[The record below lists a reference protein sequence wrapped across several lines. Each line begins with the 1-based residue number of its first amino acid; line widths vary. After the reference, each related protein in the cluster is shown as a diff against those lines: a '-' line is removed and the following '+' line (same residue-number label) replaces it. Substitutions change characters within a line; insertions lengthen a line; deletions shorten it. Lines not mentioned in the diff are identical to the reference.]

1 MRYQVQH
8 IEDCSNR
15 ELARVR
21 LTEALAA
28 TGHPEAAITVR
39 VIRDSQEAAEMAFHG
54 SPTILADG
62 IDLFPTT
69 AESGAVACR
78 VYATPAGLAGTPTV
92 AQMVD
97 AIRVHEAAG
106 QGACSCCGR
115 ILPRRKLHSLHHGAA
130 YICRRCGAWVAL
142 WWRKDSRD

>member
-97 AIRVHEAAG
+97 AIRPNGTFVSQLRGAVSWPSGLASAA
-106 QGACSCCGR
+106 ARVRPVERGR
-115 ILPRRKLHSLHHGAA
+115 PETAHRA
-130 YICRRCGAWVAL
+130 
-142 WWRKDSRD
+142 